1 MPASSGEERLGV
13 SIARLKKHRWHKK
26 VLKTA
31 DPLTI
36 SMGWRRFQTMPL
48 YATKDINLRL
58 RHLKYTPEHMHC
70 MAVFYGPSTPPNTG
84 LLAYQVMISDD
95 PTMTPDDRR

>member
-48 YATKDINLRL
+48 YATKDVNLRL

-84 LLAYQVMISDD
+84 LLAYQVMISDEL
-95 PTMTPDDRR
+95 